1 MQTWTL
7 PHSRFPFGPACTS
20 RLLEVVLAIWATT
33 ASRITSSARQLTVPE
48 QASEEQGRSVPMQ
61 SVLVLDASGSMAS
74 LDWPPSRIEA
84 AKQAAKAYW
93 RRRAEVAPEARVAL
107 VAYSTSA
114 QLLCPPTSVRDGPA
128 FDTAIDGLRPGGT
141 TNMQAGL
148 ELASQLLARTRAQGP
163 GEIVLLTDG
172 LNNAQDPRPVAKAIK
187 QFAIV
192 NTVGI
197 GARNEVD
204 ESLLRALASEYP
216 DGRKRYRWIG
226 DREGLIGHFR
236 SLGAGIRKA

>member
-1 MQTWTL
+1 
-7 PHSRFPFGPACTS
+7 
-20 RLLEVVLAIWATT
+20 
-33 ASRITSSARQLTVPE
+33 
-48 QASEEQGRSVPMQ
+48 
-61 SVLVLDASGSMAS
+61 MAS

-84 AKQAAKAYW
+84 AKQAARAFW

-114 QLLCPPTSVRDGPA
+114 QLLCQPTSVRDGPDL
-128 FDTAIDGLRPGGT
+128 DTAIDGLRPGGR

-148 ELASQLLARTRAQGP
+148 ELAWQLLVPTRDRGP
-163 GEIVLLTDG
+163 GEVVLLTDG
-172 LNNAQDPRPVAKAIK
+172 LNNDQDPRRVAEAIK
-187 QFAIV
+187 QFAIM

-204 ESLLRALASEYP
+204 EPLLRALASEYP

-226 DREGLIGHFR
+226 DRGEGLIGHFR

>member
-1 MQTWTL
+1 
-7 PHSRFPFGPACTS
+7 
-20 RLLEVVLAIWATT
+20 
-33 ASRITSSARQLTVPE
+33 
-48 QASEEQGRSVPMQ
+48 
-61 SVLVLDASGSMAS
+61 MAS
-74 LDWPPSRIEA
+74 PDWPPSRIETAKKA
-84 AKQAAKAYW
+84 ARAYW

-114 QLLCPPTSVRDGPA
+114 QLACQPTSVRDGPA
-128 FDTAIDGLRPGGT
+128 LDAAIDGLRPGGR

-148 ELASQLLARTRAQGP
+148 DLARRLLAGTHAQGSS
-163 GEIVLLTDG
+163 EIVLLTDG
-172 LNNAQDPRPVAKAIK
+172 LNTDQDPRPTAEAIK

-197 GARNEVD
+197 GARSEVD

-226 DREGLIGHFR
+226 DKEGLIGHFR
-236 SLGAGIRKA
+236 SLGAGLRKG